1 MKIKDTYKVM
11 KVVNNYVLI
20 DTSSVN
26 SSIIKLNETSKEIV
40 ELLIKGETKDSIIK
54 HILDTYNIDEETI
67 SKDYDLLIES
77 LKKAYVLDD

>member
-67 SKDYDLLIES
+67 SKDYDLLIDS
-77 LKKAYVLDD
+77 LKKANVLDD